1 MQVVILTGGLGTRLK
16 PITEKIPK
24 VMVEVAGKPFLE
36 HQLGLF
42 KKWGFRN
49 FLLLSCYLKE
59 QVQEYFGSGKK
70 WGVLIDYSCES
81 TPLGTGGALKLAS
94 PKLDDRFLLVNGD
107 TFFPLNFDDF
117 IKKTKSLEQGGI
129 IAIYDN
135 HDKIAKNN
143 VRVEQDHFLSKYSN
157 HEEENMNGVDGGVSF
172 YCKSVLDY
180 IPEKRKVSLE
190 EEIYPVLIKKRLL
203 QAYFTAIRYYDM
215 GTFECLEE
223 TNRRISENDY

>member
-42 KKWGFRN
+42 KKWGFRD

-94 PKLDDRFLLVNGD
+94 PKLKDRFLLVNGD
-107 TFFPLNFDDF
+107 TFFPIPFDDF
-117 IKKTKSLEQGGI
+117 IQEAKSLKEGGI

-135 HDKIAKNN
+135 HDKVAKNN
-143 VRVEQDHFLSKYSN
+143 VRVERDCFLSKYSN
-157 HEEENMNGVDGGVSF
+157 HEEENMNGVDGGVSL

-190 EEIYPVLIKKRLL
+190 EEVYPLLIQKRLL
-203 QAYFTAIRYYDM
+203 RAYFTTVCYYDM
-215 GTFECLEE
+215 GTFERLKEA
-223 TNRRISENDY
+223 NKKLSDND